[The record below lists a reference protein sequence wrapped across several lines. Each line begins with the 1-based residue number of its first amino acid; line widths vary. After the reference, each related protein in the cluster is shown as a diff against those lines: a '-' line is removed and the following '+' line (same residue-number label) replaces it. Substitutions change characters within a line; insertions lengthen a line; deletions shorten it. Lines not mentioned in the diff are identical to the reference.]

1 VEDLLVHPVLGH
13 IVVDLFAVLLL
24 LFLDVV
30 EGITNILVS
39 EFKDTSIV
47 IGGYIFFS
55 GQCIVTKELIVLF
68 VAGGGRGRGLVGRRG
83 GGLVRRRGGGLVR
96 RRGGGLV
103 GRRGGGL
110 AGRRGAVH
118 LRNSTGCDLIQSFHM
133 LLFYLGDLIE
143 QITKLTVTG
152 LLGILVVLVHAKLF
166 LASKIL

>member
-1 VEDLLVHPVLGH
+1 LLEDLLVHPVLGH

-24 LFLDVV
+24 LFLNVV
-30 EGITNILVS
+30 EGIANVFVS

-83 GGLVRRRGGGLVR
+83 RGLVGRRGGGLVR
-96 RRGGGLV
+96 
-103 GRRGGGL
+103 RRGGGL

-166 LASKIL
+166 LAS